1 LSNFSMAFND
11 LIAIGLTIMIL
22 SLAAGFTVGG
32 YIIFLAIAWWIYFLF
47 AYHNT
52 GGRIAIGILLAVS
65 LYESYFLNLWLR
77 AFCESLFI

>member
-1 LSNFSMAFND
+1 MSNFSMAFND

-52 GGRIAIGILLAVS
+52 KGRIAIGILLALS
-65 LYESYFLNLWLR
+65 LYESYF
-77 AFCESLFI
+77 